1 MKMMSCS
8 DTDFVDFIDVST
20 SVFYFNFNI
29 YRNAL
34 NGNMKQ
40 D

>member
-1 MKMMSCS
+1 MMSCS
-8 DTDFVDFIDVST
+8 DTDFVDFIDVSKF
-20 SVFYFNFNI
+20 VFVINLNI

-34 NGNMKQ
+34 NGNMKP

>member
-20 SVFYFNFNI
+20 LVFDFNFNI